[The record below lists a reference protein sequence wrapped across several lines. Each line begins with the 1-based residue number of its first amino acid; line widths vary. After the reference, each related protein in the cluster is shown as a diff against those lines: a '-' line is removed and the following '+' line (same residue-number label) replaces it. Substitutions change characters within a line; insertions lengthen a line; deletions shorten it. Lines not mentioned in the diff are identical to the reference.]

1 MNWLVDAQL
10 PRRLAHRLRQEGED
24 VLHTLDLPDGNRTS
38 DAALLA
44 VAARDDR
51 IVVTKDADFA
61 ISFRLA
67 GRPRR
72 LLLVATG
79 NIANPTL
86 EALFL
91 AALPELREAFATRAF
106 IELHTGRAAGTAFLV
121 IHS

>member
-121 IHS
+121 ILS